1 MANVTVAGASYTD
14 VPAVELPKTGG
25 GTVTFTDVS
34 DTDAVAS
41 DVASGKVFYNANGV
55 KTVGTGSGGG
65 GIVIEDTLDSHG
77 GTVRTIT
84 AVPVKLQSVAVTP
97 SETAQTVEPDAT
109 QGYTGLLDVEVAAI
123 PSDYVGSAIDERDS
137 TDLTASGATVT
148 VPAGYYASAA
158 SKAVASGSATAP
170 ASISG
175 TSATLSTDTNTL
187 TLSKTISVTPSVS
200 AGFVS
205 SGTAGNSS
213 VSLTA
218 SVTTKAATTIHPSTS
233 DQTIASGTYLTGA
246 QTVKAVTLS
255 NLSAENIK
263 SGVTVKVGDSTDDDC
278 VTLVTGTYSG
288 GSAKNVQYVMGSAS
302 VHTNGYTSTGMTLT
316 VAKTGTYK
324 ISWVGW
330 RSSSQGTMGT
340 NLYKN
345 GTAGTNQQTF
355 TNTYG
360 QSISL
365 DNQSLTADDV
375 LTLYATAGSTTRYMT
390 VANLIIEEQ

>member
-1 MANVTVAGASYTD
+1 MAANVTIAGASYSD

-25 GTVTFTDVS
+25 GTATFTDVS

-41 DVASGKVFYNANGV
+41 DVAAGKVFYNASGV
-55 KTVGTGSGGG
+55 KTTGTGSSGGG
-65 GIVIEDTLDSHG
+65 GIIIEDTLDSHG
-77 GTVRTIT
+77 GVIRTIT
-84 AVPVKLQSVAVTP
+84 AVPVKLQTTSVTP
-97 SETAQTVEPDAT
+97 SETAQTVVPDT
-109 QGYTGLLDVEVAAI
+109 SQGYTGLEEVDVAAI
-123 PSDYVGSAIDERDS
+123 PSNYVGS
-137 TDLTASGATVT
+137 G
-148 VPAGYYASAA
+148 VP
-158 SKAVASGSATAP
+158 
-170 ASISG
+170 
-175 TSATLSTDTNTL
+175 
-187 TLSKTISVTPSVS
+187 
-200 AGFVS
+200 
-205 SGTAGNSS
+205 
-213 VSLTA
+213 
-218 SVTTKAATTIHPSTS
+218 TKAATTIHPSTS

-246 QTVKAVTLS
+246 QTVKAVALS

-278 VTLVTGTYSG
+278 VTSVTGTYSG

-316 VAKTGTYK
+316 VTKTGTYK

-360 QSISL
+360 QHITL
-365 DNQSLTADDV
+365 NNQSLTVDDV